1 MNKDKLIPVGS
12 LVKHHGLK
20 GELKVFLYNED
31 SETLVKGLS
40 IWIET
45 DNDFISYDLE
55 NVRGS
60 KNNLIIKF
68 KNINSRDKSQF
79 LVKKEIYVSRNDFPD
94 LDEGFYL
101 NDIIGFKI
109 INDNKQV
116 YGYLK
121 DVLVLTGNEILVVDC
136 DGKEVLVPNVEEF
149 VKLFDFDKKLIT
161 VSNFEQFFEKK

>member
-31 SETLVKGLS
+31 SETLVEGLT
-40 IWIET
+40 IWIENN
-45 DNDFISYDLE
+45 DNFISYYLE

-68 KNINSRDKSQF
+68 ENINSREMSQF
-79 LVKKEIYVSRNDFPD
+79 LIKREIYVSRDDFPD
-94 LDEGFYL
+94 LNEGFYL

-109 INDNKQV
+109 KSDDDQE

-121 DVLVLTGNEILVVDC
+121 DILVLTGNEILVIDC
-136 DGKEVLVPNVEEF
+136 NGKEVLVPNVEEF
-149 VKLFDFDKKLIT
+149 VKLFDFDEKLII
-161 VSNFEQFFEKK
+161 VSNIEQFFE

>member
-12 LVKHHGLK
+12 LVKHHGLR

-31 SETLVKGLS
+31 SKTLVKGLP
-40 IWIET
+40 IWIEND
-45 DNDFISYDLE
+45 DNFTSYNLE

-68 KNINSRDKSQF
+68 EEINSREKSQF
-79 LVKKEIYVSRNDFPD
+79 LLKKEIYVSRNDFPD

-109 INDNKQV
+109 MGEDNQN

-121 DVLVLTGNEILVVDC
+121 DILVLTGNEILVVDY
-136 DGKEVLVPNVEEF
+136 DGKEILVPNVENF
-149 VKLFDFDKKLIT
+149 VKLFDFDEKIII
-161 VSNFEQFFEKK
+161 VSNFEQFFE

>member
-1 MNKDKLIPVGS
+1 MNKDKLICVGS

-31 SETLVKGLS
+31 SETLVKGLQ

-45 DNDFISYDLE
+45 DNNFTSYNLE

-109 INDNKQV
+109 INDNNQV

-149 VKLFDFDKKLIT
+149 VKLFDFNKKIII
-161 VSNFEQFFEKK
+161 VSNFEQFFE

>member
-1 MNKDKLIPVGS
+1 MNKDKLIPIGS

-31 SETLVKGLS
+31 SETLVKGLP

-45 DNDFISYDLE
+45 DNNFISYHLE

-60 KNNLIIKF
+60 KSSLIIKF
-68 KNINSRDKSQF
+68 KNINSREKSQF

-94 LDEGFYL
+94 LDEGYYL

-109 INDNKQV
+109 VNDTNQV

-121 DVLVLTGNEILVVDC
+121 DILVLTGNEILVVDC

-149 VKLFDFDKKLIT
+149 VKLFDFDKKIII
-161 VSNFEQFFEKK
+161 VSNFEQLF

>member
-12 LVKHHGLK
+12 LIKHHGLK

-31 SETLVKGLS
+31 SETLVKGLP

-45 DNDFISYDLE
+45 NNNFISYDLE

-60 KNNLIIKF
+60 KKNLIIKF
-68 KNINSRDKSQF
+68 KSINSREKSQF
-79 LVKKEIYVSRNDFPD
+79 LIKKEIYVSRNDFPD

-109 INDNKQV
+109 INDNNQV

-149 VKLFDFDKKLIT
+149 VKLFDFDKKLII
-161 VSNFEQFFEKK
+161 VSNFEQFFE

>member
-31 SETLVKGLS
+31 SETLVMGLP

-45 DNDFISYDLE
+45 DNNFISYHLE

-68 KNINSRDKSQF
+68 KNINSRENSQF
-79 LVKKEIYVSRNDFPD
+79 LIKKEIYVSRNDFPD

-109 INDNKQV
+109 INDTDQV
-116 YGYLK
+116 CGYLK
-121 DVLVLTGNEILVVDC
+121 DILVLTGNEVLVIDY
-136 DGKEVLVPNVEEF
+136 DGKEVLLPNVEEF
-149 VKLFDFDKKLIT
+149 VKLFDFDKKIII
-161 VSNFEQFFEKK
+161 VSNVEQFFE

>member
-1 MNKDKLIPVGS
+1 LNKDKLIPIGS

-20 GELKVFLYNED
+20 GELKAFLYNED
-31 SETLVKGLS
+31 SETLVKGLP

-45 DNDFISYDLE
+45 DNNFISYHLE

-68 KNINSRDKSQF
+68 KNINSRENSQF
-79 LVKKEIYVSRNDFPD
+79 LVKKEIYVSRSDFPD

-101 NDIIGFKI
+101 NDIIGFKV
-109 INDNKQV
+109 INDANLE

-121 DVLVLTGNEILVVDC
+121 DILVLTGNEVLVIDC
-136 DGKEVLVPNVEEF
+136 NGKEVLLPNVEEF
-149 VKLFDFDKKLIT
+149 VKLFDFDKKIIV
-161 VSNFEQFFEKK
+161 VSNVEEFFE

>member
-20 GELKVFLYNED
+20 GELKVFLYNEE
-31 SETLVKGLS
+31 SETLVEGLS
-40 IWIET
+40 IWIENN
-45 DNDFISYDLE
+45 DNFISYCLE

-68 KNINSRDKSQF
+68 ENINSREMSQF
-79 LVKKEIYVSRNDFPD
+79 LIKREIYVSRDDFPD

-109 INDNKQV
+109 KSDDNQE

-121 DVLVLTGNEILVVDC
+121 DILVLTGNEILVIDC
-136 DGKEVLVPNVEEF
+136 NGKEVLVPNVEEF
-149 VKLFDFDKKLIT
+149 VKLFDFDEKLII
-161 VSNFEQFFEKK
+161 VSNIEQFFE

>member
-12 LVKHHGLK
+12 LIKHHGLK

-31 SETLVKGLS
+31 SETLVKGLL

-45 DNDFISYDLE
+45 DNNFISYNLE

-109 INDNKQV
+109 TNDNNQV

-149 VKLFDFDKKLIT
+149 VKLFDFDKKLII
-161 VSNFEQFFEKK
+161 VSNFEQFFE

>member
-1 MNKDKLIPVGS
+1 MNAQRHISIGS

-31 SETLVKGLS
+31 SETLVEGLP
-40 IWIET
+40 IWIEKN
-45 DNDFISYDLE
+45 DNFISYCLE

-68 KNINSRDKSQF
+68 ENINSREMSQF
-79 LVKKEIYVSRNDFPD
+79 LIKCEIYVSRDDFPD

-109 INDNKQV
+109 KSDDDQE

-121 DVLVLTGNEILVVDC
+121 DILVLTGNEILVIDC
-136 DGKEVLVPNVEEF
+136 NGKEVLVPNVEEF
-149 VKLFDFDKKLIT
+149 VKLFDFDEKLII
-161 VSNFEQFFEKK
+161 VSNIEQFFE

>member
-1 MNKDKLIPVGS
+1 MNKNKLISVGS
-12 LVKHHGLK
+12 IVKHHGLK

-31 SETLVKGLS
+31 SETLVEGLS
-40 IWIET
+40 IWFENN
-45 DNDFISYDLE
+45 DNFISYYLE

-68 KNINSRDKSQF
+68 ENINSREMSQF
-79 LVKKEIYVSRNDFPD
+79 LIKREIYVSRDDFPD

-109 INDNKQV
+109 KSDDDQE

-121 DVLVLTGNEILVVDC
+121 DILVLTGNEILVIDC
-136 DGKEVLVPNVEEF
+136 NGKEVLVPNVEEF
-149 VKLFDFDKKLIT
+149 VKLFDFDEKLII
-161 VSNFEQFFEKK
+161 VSNIEQFFE